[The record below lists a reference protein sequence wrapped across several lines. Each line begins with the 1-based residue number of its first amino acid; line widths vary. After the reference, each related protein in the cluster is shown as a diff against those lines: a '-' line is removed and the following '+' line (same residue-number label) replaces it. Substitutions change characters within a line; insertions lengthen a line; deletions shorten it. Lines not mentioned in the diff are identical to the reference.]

1 MTKYLLIS
9 LFILTSQLSFSQL
22 QTLPD
27 FPENTY
33 INLRGSLQNCFT
45 KFEKEKKGR
54 VVFLGGS
61 ITHMNGWRE
70 MVCKYLQERFP
81 ETEFDFIDAGIPSTG
96 STPGAFRFSRDVLAH
111 GTVDLLF
118 EEATVND
125 RTNGRT
131 SQEEIRGM
139 EGIIRQAR
147 LANPAMDIVML
158 YFVFEP
164 LMEDIR
170 SGKTPEEIINHEKV
184 AEHYQ
189 VTSINLAREVTERID
204 NKEFNWEKFGGTHP
218 APFGHQIYTNSIKV
232 LFEHEF
238 KNDRSAYQIHPKTVP
253 EELLDPN
260 SYVNGRLVPIK
271 KARTGFKFR
280 KVKSWKA
287 PEGEQTRPGFVEV
300 PMLVAKKK
308 GAKLKFKFR
317 GKAVGIFVIAG
328 MDVGMIDYKID
339 GKKYGPLDQFTQWSE
354 SLHLPWLY
362 LLDGDLD
369 EKKKHKLVIKT
380 ARIKNPKSKGYAC
393 RIVHFAV
400 NGE

>member
-9 LFILTSQLSFSQL
+9 LFFLTTQFAFSQL

-27 FPENTY
+27 FPENTF
-33 INLRGSLQNCFT
+33 INLRGNLQNCFT

-61 ITHMNGWRE
+61 ITHMQGWRD
-70 MVCKYLQERFP
+70 MVCKYLQDKFP

-111 GTVDLLF
+111 GEVDLLF

-131 SQEEIRGM
+131 SKEEIRGM

-164 LMEDIR
+164 LMGDIR
-170 SGKTPEEIINHEKV
+170 MGKTPEEIINHEKV
-184 AEHYQ
+184 AEYYG
-189 VTSINLAREVTERID
+189 VTSINLAKEVTNRID
-204 NKEFNWEKFGGTHP
+204 NKEFTWEKFGGTHP
-218 APFGHQIYTNSIKV
+218 APFGHQVYTNSIKV
-232 LFEHEF
+232 LFEHAF
-238 KNDRSAYQIHPKTVP
+238 QKDRSAYQIQPKTVP
-253 EELLDPN
+253 EELIDPY
-260 SYVNGRLVPIK
+260 SYVNGKLVPIS
-271 KARTGFKFR
+271 KAWTGLRFK
-280 KVKSWKA
+280 KVKSWEA
-287 PEGEQTRPGFVEV
+287 PEGEQTRPRFVEV
-300 PMLVAKKK
+300 PMMVAKKR
-308 GAKLKFKFR
+308 GAKLKLKFE
-317 GKAVGIFVIAG
+317 GTAVGIFVIAG

-339 GKKYGPLDQFTQWSE
+339 GKKYGSLDQFTRWSE
-354 SLHLPWLY
+354 NLHLPWLY
-362 LLDGDLD
+362 LLKGDL
-369 EKKKHKLVIKT
+369 EKDKKHKLVIKT
-380 ARIKNPKSKGYAC
+380 AKIKNPRSSGYAS